1 MSRAPRDP
9 GQRFARLAAAVR
21 DESER
26 LARTVEEA
34 RTALAKFSSR
44 SPSNLELRGIGDILH
59 DFYTGAERIF
69 MKIAPELNGGVP
81 AGVSW
86 HRELLDNMALDL
98 PGIRPALLRRETV
111 RALEEF
117 LRFRHLFRNVY
128 GFELEWPRLRA
139 LARRMPAAWRL
150 LKTDIERFLRF
161 LTAASGTEP

>member
-1 MSRAPRDP
+1 MARAPREP

-34 RTALAKFSSR
+34 REALAKLSSR
-44 SPSNLELRGIGDILH
+44 SPSSLELRGLGDILH

-69 MKIAPELNGGVP
+69 VKIAPELNGGVP

-139 LARRMPAAWRL
+139 LARRVPAVWRL
-150 LKTDIERFLRF
+150 LEADLERFLRF
-161 LTAASGTEP
+161 LGAASAPEP